1 MVVARGGEQAQVDAA
16 GMSGGGGGAGIC
28 LLDFLLSLV
37 LASTLCRELQGG
49 KQARRRHTWT
59 EEAGTLG
66 PRVHEIEIG
75 MIFIL
80 EGHGQQDGVGRQHRA
95 RRLGLI
101 EKRMRPARVFEERD
115 ARIEPV
121 EVG

>member
-1 MVVARGGEQAQVDAA
+1 MCG
-16 GMSGGGGGAGIC
+16 C
-28 LLDFLLSLV
+28 CV
-37 LASTLCRELQGG
+37 LIPSIRELQRG
-49 KQARRRHTWT
+49 KQARRGHTWT

-66 PRVHEIEIG
+66 PHVHEIEIG
-75 MIFIL
+75 TIFIL
-80 EGHGQQDGVGRQHRA
+80 EGHGQQDRVGRQQRA